1 MPKFTKSRKN
11 SKIEWYPA
19 PDVKKRVL
27 HLLTTLSINWL
38 KKTRIICFR
47 SSYAN
52 TRAYARIWGLSR
64 IWQLALK
71 IEPTYIIEVI
81 AEKYDRLSQ
90 TEKDK
95 VLLHEITHIPKNFSG
110 SLIPHIR
117 YGKRSFHGK
126 VEKLIRQYFESIK

>member
-1 MPKFTKSRKN
+1 MLKFTKSRKN